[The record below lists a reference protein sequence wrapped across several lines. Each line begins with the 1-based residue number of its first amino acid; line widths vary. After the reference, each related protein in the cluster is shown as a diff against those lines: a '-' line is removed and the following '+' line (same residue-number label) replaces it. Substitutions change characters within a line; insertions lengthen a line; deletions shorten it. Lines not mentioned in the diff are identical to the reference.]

1 MVPRGQPFIM
11 TPSQEAGPASP
22 IQQSGPLPEEVG
34 LGQGEAWLVETAP
47 SGPPLLAVPLAP
59 AASLQ
64 DVPASMF

>member
-22 IQQSGPLPEEVG
+22 KQQSGPLPEEVRVRPG
-34 LGQGEAWLVETAP
+34 LVETAP

-59 AASLQ
+59 TASLQ